1 LSTPDNNKPNMGR
14 AELLSPGRHGALR
27 FHQAS
32 NFAFAAEWLYVP
44 VHLREISRQVP
55 RFPVLFYP
63 LPQGGAMP
71 CMLLKSKD
79 KSALS
84 AQLNWQGGVLPDVM
98 RLYPFGVHRISG
110 GNIPTVYPDAP
121 HFVGKGEK
129 IITSKG
135 KPTQRLQ
142 RIIKQLVPVQQ
153 AFDETRSVM
162 KELLALDILQPV
174 TLTLSLL
181 NGKRRRVT
189 LLACPDRSV
198 LKNNTLSPR
207 LRTLLYVHQQSCR
220 RLLERAQ
227 STAANTVST
236 PVPAAIEAPASAEP
250 ESAETVVETM
260 PDNVPSAVELVRK
273 ACEQFGVSIDDLRS
287 RKRREEIKRARTA
300 LAADADVMGCIED
313 LAILLERSVST
324 VRAWI

>member
-1 LSTPDNNKPNMGR
+1 MSTPDNNKPNMGR

-71 CMLLKSKD
+71 CMLLTSKD

-174 TLTLSLL
+174 TFTLSHS

-227 STAANTVST
+227 SAAVNTVPA
-236 PVPAAIEAPASAEP
+236 PVPAAIEAPEVAES
-250 ESAETVVETM
+250 EAVVEA
-260 PDNVPSAVELVRK
+260 VPGDTPNAVELVRK

-287 RKRREEIKRARTA
+287 RKRSDTIKRAREA
-300 LAADADVMGCIED
+300 LAVDASACGCLAD
-313 LAILLERSVST
+313 LAIQLERSVET
-324 VRAWI
+324 VKKWM

>member
-71 CMLLKSKD
+71 CMLLTSKD

-174 TLTLSLL
+174 TLTLSHS

-220 RLLERAQ
+220 RLFDQ
-227 STAANTVST
+227 
-236 PVPAAIEAPASAEP
+236 PVPSTST
-250 ESAETVVETM
+250 ESEDCLVQAETDTSAVAGT
-260 PDNVPSAVELVRK
+260 PSAQELVRK

-287 RKRREEIKRARTA
+287 RKRSDTIKRAREA
-300 LAADADVMGCIED
+300 LAVDASACDCLSD
-313 LAILLERSVST
+313 LAIQLERSVET
-324 VRAWI
+324 VKKWI